1 MIAGTI
7 EPEALAR
14 GADTAFSP
22 RTWVI
27 TNGNR
32 GSDTLAEGVM
42 EALGITAE
50 RLDHVKL
57 GGPYGWMAPNGP
69 LPLGHVGRRGKMFA
83 PPWPDLVISVG
94 RTAAPYAL
102 AIRKKAQGRTFA
114 ASLLNPKTKPEKWD
128 LIWTPEHDQL
138 EGSNVV
144 STLTSPHCLSPQKLA
159 AAAQAMYEEI
169 AAMPRPWIAVLVG
182 GPNGKYRFSPRLAR
196 DLCEKLEGLAPHG
209 SFLITTSRRTPEG
222 VGWTIKQWMGTKPA
236 RLWMGGA
243 DNPYLGFLG
252 LADAIVV
259 SADSVNMAGEAAS
272 TGKPVYVLELPGAA
286 GKFRKF
292 HEGLAQTGATRP
304 LTGAPFTPWA
314 YEPVNANPAIASAI
328 KAAYLAWDNA
338 RGAG

>member
-14 GADTAFSP
+14 GADTAISP

-32 GSDTLAEGVM
+32 GSDTLAEGLM

-128 LIWTPEHDQL
+128 LIWTPAHDQF
-138 EGSNVV
+138 EGENVV

-209 SFLITTSRRTPEG
+209 SFLITTSRRTPEA

-272 TGKPVYVLELPGAA
+272 TGKPVYVLELPG
-286 GKFRKF
+286 
-292 HEGLAQTGATRP
+292 
-304 LTGAPFTPWA
+304 
-314 YEPVNANPAIASAI
+314 
-328 KAAYLAWDNA
+328 
-338 RGAG
+338 